1 MNNPTLRRRHPAR
14 GARQNTALFSA
25 AAFIG
30 LGAGL
35 AVQNSVGTANSAT
48 TTVPDT
54 ATTVPVTTGP
64 ATTVAITTAPAVAA
78 SAQESDD
85 SAPTTSTPTVATPP
99 PAQAQPASRARPAPQ
114 AKTGGS

>member
-1 MNNPTLRRRHPAR
+1 MNSPTLRRRHPAR
-14 GARQNTALFSA
+14 GARQNTAVFSA

-35 AVQNSVGTANSAT
+35 AVQNNVGTANSA

-54 ATTVPVTTGP
+54 ATTVP
-64 ATTVAITTAPAVAA
+64 ITTAPAVAA

-99 PAQAQPASRARPAPQ
+99 PAQAQPAPRARPAPQ